1 MSNAIF
7 VNIPDTNDMI
17 INLCL
22 VKTISKGK
30 DIAPF
35 PPLNLNDHIFIYD
48 TYYIMFDDFKWST
61 EYESRRDSLY
71 NFVLLQ
77 LHNANQLKYYRYV

>member
-17 INLCL
+17 MNLCL

-30 DIAPF
+30 DISPF
-35 PPLNLNDHIFIYD
+35 QDYD

-77 LHNANQLKYYRYV
+77 TNILLLFDFL